1 MCPQADDPAVPAP
14 DVGGER
20 ASGLAPE
27 ETMPGIPETARAS
40 RRLPRSARAKITVI
54 GVLGELL
61 LTAGV
66 LVLLFLGWQ
75 LWWNDMI
82 MANSQ
87 SNAASE
93 ISQKWISEAEA
104 APEPADEP
112 VGATEPSVDPV
123 PSEYGSPIV
132 AAAPA
137 NAKAFA
143 VMYVPRFG
151 KDYHRTIAEG
161 TGHDVLNSNRL
172 GIGHYA
178 GTQMPGEVGNFA
190 VAAHRSAFGGA
201 MHLINEL
208 QLGDAVYVQTSDGYY
223 TYRYRDTEYV
233 APSEVQV
240 LAAVPNDPD
249 QNAADSI
256 ITLTSCNPL
265 YSTAERIIAYG
276 MLESWQ
282 PLSAGAPVELASI
295 IAAQG

>member
-1 MCPQADDPAVPAP
+1 
-14 DVGGER
+14 
-20 ASGLAPE
+20 
-27 ETMPGIPETARAS
+27 
-40 RRLPRSARAKITVI
+40 
-54 GVLGELL
+54 
-61 LTAGV
+61 
-66 LVLLFLGWQ
+66 
-75 LWWNDMI
+75 
-82 MANSQ
+82 
-87 SNAASE
+87 
-93 ISQKWISEAEA
+93 
-104 APEPADEP
+104 
-112 VGATEPSVDPV
+112 
-123 PSEYGSPIV
+123 
-132 AAAPA
+132 
-137 NAKAFA
+137 
-143 VMYVPRFG
+143 
-151 KDYHRTIAEG
+151 
-161 TGHDVLNSNRL
+161 
-172 GIGHYA
+172 
-178 GTQMPGEVGNFA
+178 MPGEVGNFA